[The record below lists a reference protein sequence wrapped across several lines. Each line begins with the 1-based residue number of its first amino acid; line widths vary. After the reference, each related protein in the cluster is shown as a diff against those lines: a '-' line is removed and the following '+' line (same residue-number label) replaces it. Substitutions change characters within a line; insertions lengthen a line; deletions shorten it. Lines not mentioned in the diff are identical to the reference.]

1 MFARLR
7 MGAGAVK
14 REMESVC
21 RARSAATS
29 IDKKAAN
36 RKLDS
41 TRTDSVRVESVLS
54 MFWGYILF
62 HRAHGA
68 LILEV
73 YAGTFVLDV
82 ASGPGFALAT
92 RARASPLGQALHWP
106 HGPKQIQGHAGLH
119 FQC

>member
-54 MFWGYILF
+54 IFWEYILF
-62 HRAHGA
+62 HRGHGA

-73 YAGTFVLDV
+73 YAGTFVQDV
-82 ASGPGFALAT
+82 ASGPGFAL
-92 RARASPLGQALHWP
+92 ARASPLGQALHWP
-106 HGPKQIQGHAGLH
+106 HGPTQIQGHAGLH
-119 FQC
+119 VQC